1 MAQIQAVLFDLDG
14 TLIDTERFYR
24 VCWPRAAA
32 AFGYHMTD
40 EQALCMRSLGRP
52 FAPAQL
58 KEWFGES
65 FDYAL
70 VRGKRKELME
80 EMIAKEG
87 IQVKSGAVKLLE
99 LLREKQITT
108 AVVTAT
114 DLERAHRYLEQVGL
128 GDCFDRIISATQ
140 VPQGKPAPDIYKFA
154 CTELKLKPD
163 ECIAVEDSPNGVRS
177 AYGAG
182 CHVIMVPDQTQ
193 PDEELTKCL
202 LASVPNLVDIVKYV

>member
-1 MAQIQAVLFDLDG
+1 MAQIQAILFDLDG
-14 TLIDTERFYR
+14 TLIDTECFYR

-58 KEWFGES
+58 KEWFGED
-65 FDYAL
+65 FDYTA

-87 IQVKSGAVKLLE
+87 IQVKPGAAQLLA
-99 LLREKQITT
+99 LLRKKQIMA

-114 DLERAHRYLEQVGL
+114 DLERAKRYLEQVGL
-128 GDCFDRIISATQ
+128 KDCFDRIISATQ
-140 VPQGKPAPDIYKFA
+140 VQQGKPAPDIYEFA
-154 CTELKLKPD
+154 CRELGVEPAR
-163 ECIAVEDSPNGVRS
+163 CIAVEDSPNGVRS

-182 CHVIMVPDQTQ
+182 CHVIMVPDQTW

-202 LASVPNLVDIVKYV
+202 LACVENLADIEQYV